1 MEKQKI
7 KIFIE
12 FGKKK
17 KKKTKD
23 EYSPKIESTDDA
35 NDGNET
41 AYLKFFQENI
51 VVLKI

>member
-1 MEKQKI
+1 MSFENITPHEKV
-7 KIFIE
+7 
-12 FGKKK
+12 KKK